1 MSKGLSP
8 KLPLTK
14 DPVDGYALNKDYVD
28 LVKQNLK
35 MILLTAPGERIME
48 PDFGVGLRN
57 YLFENDSAA
66 SRNKI
71 ETRIRNQIGAYMP
84 FLEIKSIELNSIDN
98 QVNTSASELR
108 VDMKFRIIPLNIFA
122 SLEIEVGTN

>member
-14 DPVDGYALNKDYVD
+14 DPVDGYALNKDYVE

-57 YLFENDSAA
+57 YLFENDTPS

-84 FLEIKSIELNSIDN
+84 FVEIKNIELNSIDN
-98 QVNTSASELR
+98 QINTSASELHIN
-108 VDMKFRIIPLNIFA
+108 MQFRIIPLDIFA

>member
-14 DPVDGYALNKDYVD
+14 DPVDGYTLNKDYVD

-84 FLEIKSIELNSIDN
+84 FVEIKNIELNSIDN